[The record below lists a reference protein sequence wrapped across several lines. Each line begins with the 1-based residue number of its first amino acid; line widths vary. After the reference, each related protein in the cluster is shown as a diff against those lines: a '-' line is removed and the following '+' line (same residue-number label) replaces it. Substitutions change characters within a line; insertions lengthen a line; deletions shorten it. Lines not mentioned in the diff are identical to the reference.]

1 MATKISHNYWVVEL
15 MISTMRKY
23 TPTSTI
29 ANKKVTPINTNN
41 PLICA
46 ALLI

>member
-1 MATKISHNYWVVEL
+1 METKISHNYCVVEL
-15 MISTMRKY
+15 MISKIRKY
-23 TPTSTI
+23 TPTRTI

-46 ALLI
+46 ALFI